1 MRDVDSFSIGGVLGA
16 GISTYFR
23 NFPLFLILI
32 VIAYVPYFLYGAW
45 SPLDVESLT
54 GYFADLGV
62 GLVCGALVQ
71 GALTYGVV
79 TSLRGSGD
87 ENLWSIGKRSLSVL
101 PRIALLSVVVVILV
115 VLAGV
120 FLVVPGIIVGMILY
134 VAVPA
139 SVMEG
144 GGIGKS
150 LRRSAELTKGNRGK
164 LFLIALVLSV
174 PMQVAAIVLV
184 LTIGSMLGPVFTT
197 ILSTLILQILL
208 GGVLA
213 TCTAVAYHDLRIIK
227 EGVDTEEIATAFD

>member
-16 GISTYFR
+16 GISIYFR

-45 SPLDVESLT
+45 APLDVRSLT
-54 GYFADLGV
+54 GQFADLGV
-62 GLVCGALVQ
+62 GLVCGALMQ

-79 TSLRGSGD
+79 TSLRGSSD

-101 PRIALLSVVVVILV
+101 PRVALLSVVVVILV
-115 VLAGV
+115 FLGAVL
-120 FLVVPGIIVGMILY
+120 LIVPGIIVGMILY

-150 LRRSAELTKGNRGK
+150 LARSAELTKGNRGK
-164 LFLIALVLSV
+164 LFLIALILSV
-174 PMQVAAIVLV
+174 PMQVAAFVLV
-184 LTIGSMLGPVFTT
+184 LTLGPNVGPLFTT
-197 ILSTLILQILL
+197 ILSTVILQILL

-213 TCTAVAYHDLRIIK
+213 TCTAVAYHDLRILN
-227 EGVDTEEIATAFD
+227 EGVDTDTIAASFD

>member
-1 MRDVDSFSIGGVLGA
+1 M
-16 GISTYFR
+16 
-23 NFPLFLILI
+23 
-32 VIAYVPYFLYGAW
+32 
-45 SPLDVESLT
+45 
-54 GYFADLGV
+54 

-213 TCTAVAYHDLRIIK
+213 TCTAVAYHDLRILK
-227 EGVDTEEIATAFD
+227 EGVDTDTIAAAFD